1 MKYIISLDGR
11 ESDPVDI
18 TEIVMLHQSGALI
31 RNSRVRED
39 RPDAEWTTPERA
51 FPFLSTVKTWSE
63 LTGRNTPASFSL
75 SAVELNFW
83 DLVWLIFKITVASI
97 PAALLVFI
105 IIGVMSL
112 VATGVAKAALYLL
125 LRL

>member
-11 ESDPVDI
+11 ESDPIDI
-18 TEIVMLHQSGALI
+18 AQIVVLHQSGALI

-63 LTGRNTPASFSL
+63 MTGRNTLAAFSL
-75 SAVELNFW
+75 KAVELSFW

-97 PAALLVFI
+97 PAVLFFWVIMGLL
-105 IIGVMSL
+105 GL
-112 VATGVAKAALYLL
+112 TATGLAGAAL
-125 LRL
+125 RLFLHY